1 MALRE
6 FTDRGGREWRVWDTH
21 PKAHGAGVPSRS
33 AKFLANAERLTS
45 EGGELPAAPQL
56 YTPGREGGWLT
67 FTCGPDKRR
76 LSPIPGGWETAS
88 AAELETYLGRAETVD
103 AVNMRVGDTKRER

>member
-6 FTDRGGREWRVWDTH
+6 FTDRAGREWRVWDTH
-21 PKAHGAGVPSRS
+21 PKTHIGGVTSRS

-45 EGGELPAAPQL
+45 EGGEVPTTPQL

-67 FTCGPDKRR
+67 FTCGTDKRR

-88 AAELETYLGRAETVD
+88 RDDLERYLARAEVID
-103 AVNMRVGDTKRER
+103 LVNLRVGDTKRER